1 MAGYAEV
8 RGMGLIIE
16 YLIKSSV
23 VLSIAILCSSLL
35 RRRSASL
42 RHFLL
47 SLFLAGLF
55 VFPAFSVFSS
65 GWHTRLLPNWLAMK
79 PASRALQEGTAG
91 VASPLMADLN
101 GSVVPDSL
109 DLQGS
114 AEAGPN
120 ENSGI
125 SRFGRISGFLALAL
139 WSAGLLLL
147 LARLAVGIWGA
158 HRLTREGEPL
168 DDSVWQR
175 LLRRFIS
182 AVSLKRKVDLKSHH
196 QVTIPLTWGFLRPV
210 VIMPDAARVWKE
222 DERSSALFH
231 ELSHVKRGDFLVMV
245 LVRLSL
251 AMYWMNPLCW
261 LVYKMLKNEQEKAC
275 DELVLKLGI
284 RPSIYAHNLLTFKRS
299 ARLTRAPS
307 AAFLGVLGMF
317 GRSQLNERMLAILGQ
332 KMAFKEVRMK
342 TKVIVSILAFLAVAF
357 IGLARPSGASATPEA
372 VLMTTG
378 VHAPRLAAG
387 SLASGEPRGYDPS
400 VAGRGFM
407 PRPRRGGRE
416 ADEIGRP
423 SEGGTRSGSPSELT
437 PDVAIAGDFLAP
449 QETPSQEAQKAAEKP
464 KKKPQ
469 KAAAPTEKEE
479 KAKTEKEMKFVVEGE
494 KESREPVEINIIDG
508 KTRKTIKLD
517 SPVIIIKEG
526 KDGKK
531 IVLSSKGKDIAI
543 AEGEGVQLEVK
554 GDQLICL
561 KDGKILK
568 LAKEPMAFTITEG
581 DKKEGHLIV
590 GAEPRL
596 EIFEAQPHLEIVKE
610 VEEPKHVSVKVV
622 REKGEGEI
630 VLSKRYVVPS
640 PHIAVRIDE
649 EGLKKKIVETQAL
662 LKKIEEQ
669 KLVESSLEIQ
679 KKALLELQ
687 DSLKGLQEEL
697 NKKAESLKALKIR
710 VEPRVHM
717 TLDHLEMPELEGVE
731 ELAPIEEGKDNT
743 ITIIRNK
750 EAYTVVATMKLKDN
764 PKETYEKAV
773 AKLEQGLPEGYEL
786 DPKFIEESGMM
797 VIKITGSKGTEENQ
811 NKIQKLIE
819 ELRAELKK

>member
-1 MAGYAEV
+1 MASFFEI
-8 RGMGLIIE
+8 RGLGLIVE
-16 YLIKSSV
+16 CLLKSSA
-23 VLSIAILCSSLL
+23 VLAVAILCSSLL
-35 RRRSASL
+35 RRHSASL

-47 SLFLAGLF
+47 SLFLGGLV

-65 GWHTRLLPNWLAMK
+65 GWHTRLLPTWLTGK
-79 PASRALQEGTAG
+79 SASLALQEGTAG
-91 VASPLMADLN
+91 GAGPLMAD
-101 GSVVPDSL
+101 PDRKATLAAL

-114 AEAGPN
+114 AVARPN

-125 SRFGRISGFLALAL
+125 SGLGRISGFVVLAL
-139 WSAGLLLL
+139 WSAGWLLL

-210 VIMPDAARVWKE
+210 VIMPDAARAWKE

-245 LVRLSL
+245 LVRLGL

-275 DELVLKLGI
+275 DELVLKLGV

-299 ARLTRAPS
+299 TRLTRAPS

-317 GRSQLNERMLAILGQ
+317 GRSQLNERLLAILGQ
-332 KMAFKEVRMK
+332 KIAFKEVHMK
-342 TKVIVSILAFLAVAF
+342 TKVMVSVLAFLAVAF

-437 PDVAIAGDFLAP
+437 PDAAIAGDFLAP
-449 QETPSQEAQKAAEKP
+449 QETPSQEAQKAAAPKEK
-464 KKKPQ
+464 
-469 KAAAPTEKEE
+469 AE
-479 KAKTEKEMKFVVEGE
+479 KAKTEKEMKFVVESDKSKGE
-494 KESREPVEINIIDG
+494 PIEITIIDG

-531 IVLSSKGKDIAI
+531 VVLSSKGKDIAI
-543 AEGEGVQLEVK
+543 AEGEGVRLEVK
-554 GDQLICL
+554 GDRMICL

-568 LAKEPMAFTITEG
+568 PAKEPLVFTITEG
-581 DKKEGHLIV
+581 DKKEGRVIV
-590 GAEPRL
+590 RREPRA
-596 EIFEAQPHLEIVKE
+596 EFVKE
-610 VEEPKHVSVKVV
+610 VEEPEHVSFKVV
-622 REKGEGEI
+622 RDKGEGEI
-630 VLSKRYVVPS
+630 VLTKRYVAPS
-640 PHIAVRIDE
+640 PHVAVQIDE
-649 EGLKKKIVETQAL
+649 EGLRKKIAETQAL

-669 KLVESSLEIQ
+669 KLVESSLETQ
-679 KKALLELQ
+679 KKALLDLQ
-687 DSLKGLQEEL
+687 ETLQGLQEEL
-697 NKKAESLKALKIR
+697 NKESDILKALK
-710 VEPRVHM
+710 VLAEPKVHL
-717 TLDHLEMPELEGVE
+717 TLDHLETPELEEVE

-743 ITIIRNK
+743 MTIVSDK
-750 EAYTVVATMKLKDN
+750 QAYTVVLTMKLKEN

-773 AKLEQGLPEGYEL
+773 AKLKQGLPEGFEI
-786 DPKFIEESGMM
+786 DPRFIEESGMM
-797 VIKITGSKGTEENQ
+797 VIKITGPKGTEENQ
-811 NKIQKLIE
+811 KKIQRLIE

>member
-16 YLIKSSV
+16 YLIKSST
-23 VLSIAILCSSLL
+23 VLAVAILCSALL
-35 RRRSASL
+35 RRRSASF

-47 SLFLAGLF
+47 SLFLVGL
-55 VFPAFSVFSS
+55 VIFPAFSVFSS
-65 GWHTRLLPNWLAMK
+65 GWHTRLLPNWLAVK

-91 VASPLMADLN
+91 GAGLLRADRN
-101 GSVVPDSL
+101 GSVVPNSL
-109 DLQGS
+109 NLQGS
-114 AEAGPN
+114 AEAGRN
-120 ENSGI
+120 ENSVT
-125 SRFGRISGFLALAL
+125 SRFGRISGFVVLAL
-139 WSAGLLLL
+139 WSAGWLLL

-182 AVSLKRKVDLKSHH
+182 AVSLKRKVELKSHH
-196 QVTIPLTWGFLRPV
+196 QVIIPLTWGFLRPV

-231 ELSHVKRGDFLVMV
+231 ELSHVKRGDFLVLV

-284 RPSIYAHNLLTFKRS
+284 RPSIYAHNLLAFKRS

-372 VLMTTG
+372 VLMT
-378 VHAPRLAAG
+378 
-387 SLASGEPRGYDPS
+387 
-400 VAGRGFM
+400 
-407 PRPRRGGRE
+407 
-416 ADEIGRP
+416 
-423 SEGGTRSGSPSELT
+423 

-449 QETPSQEAQKAAEKP
+449 QETPAQDPQKAAEKP

-494 KESREPVEINIIDG
+494 KESREPVEITIIDG

-581 DKKEGHLIV
+581 DKKEAHLIV

-596 EIFEAQPHLEIVKE
+596 EIIEAQPHLEIGRE

-679 KKALLELQ
+679 KKTLLELQ

-773 AKLEQGLPEGYEL
+773 AKLKQGLPEGYEL

-797 VIKITGSKGTEENQ
+797 VLKITGPKGTEESQ
-811 NKIQKLIE
+811 EKVQKLIE